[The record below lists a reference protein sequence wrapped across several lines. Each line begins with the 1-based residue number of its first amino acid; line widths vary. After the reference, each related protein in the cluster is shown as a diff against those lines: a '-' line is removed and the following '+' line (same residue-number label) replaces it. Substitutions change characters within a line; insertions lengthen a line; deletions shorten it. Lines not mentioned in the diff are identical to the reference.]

1 MSSSVEEIVPSLI
14 ETITR
19 IRSRQWVSITP
30 RSMTSRPGSP
40 NSASWL
46 HGVRC
51 LDTMVL
57 PQLADAVEDETE
69 TGTSPAGLPDAP
81 YRAAA
86 DAVNNLA
93 AALPRLPAPV
103 GSPSAGSQGTSDT
116 VFLRAVPAWE
126 TDALWQVHVA
136 LRCARDGEPDA
147 AALGDLLRE
156 VGEDCPPPQTADDIV
171 DRLNRVLA
179 VLLLDT
185 SAVRTFATALA
196 LNTPQD
202 THIQTPTN
210 RSTPPGPQPEST
222 HHHCPAR
229 PPSMVDPRGQP
240 SARSPTPPTSVPPGR
255 PRERKRSG
263 LAEEIRCRK
272 HNLRAPARRPGV
284 PRVRRGHRT
293 TRKPRLIPGVLW
305 WPPATLKGSS
315 EAVQSVTAR
324 PG

>member
-19 IRSRQWVSITP
+19 ISSRQCVSITP

-147 AALGDLLRE
+147 AALGDRLRE
-156 VGEDCPPPQTADDIV
+156 VGEDCPPSP
-171 DRLNRVLA
+171 DRRRHRRPA
-179 VLLLDT
+179 QP
-185 SAVRTFATALA
+185 RTRRATARHLRR
-196 LNTPQD
+196 P
-202 THIQTPTN
+202 H
-210 RSTPPGPQPEST
+210 
-222 HHHCPAR
+222 AR
-229 PPSMVDPRGQP
+229 H
-240 SARSPTPPTSVPPGR
+240 R
-255 PRERKRSG
+255 PRPQHT
-263 LAEEIRCRK
+263 A
-272 HNLRAPARRPGV
+272 
-284 PRVRRGHRT
+284 GHPHPDAYEQIHAAWT
-293 TRKPRLIPGVLW
+293 TAGIH
-305 WPPATLKGSS
+305 
-315 EAVQSVTAR
+315 
-324 PG
+324 